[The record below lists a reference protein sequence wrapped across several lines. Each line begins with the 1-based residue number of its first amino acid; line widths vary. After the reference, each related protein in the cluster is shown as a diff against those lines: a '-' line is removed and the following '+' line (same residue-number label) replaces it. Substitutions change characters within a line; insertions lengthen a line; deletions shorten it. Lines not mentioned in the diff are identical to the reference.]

1 MIVEKFFYSIFFL
14 FLLFASGSAFYMSN
28 QIFGKEKRL
37 ISQTNFYFVIGV
49 FISYGIIYLN
59 LRMMKEKMMSEMVI
73 GAGKVP
79 HLDYLFS
86 IVWIFICIGMIIISL
101 RYITKT
107 CDKISGKN

>member
-1 MIVEKFFYSIFFL
+1 
-14 FLLFASGSAFYMSN
+14 
-28 QIFGKEKRL
+28 
-37 ISQTNFYFVIGV
+37 
-49 FISYGIIYLN
+49 
-59 LRMMKEKMMSEMVI
+59 MKEKMMSEMVI